1 LTHSR
6 RMTMASVDIYPSPV
20 VAEAQGGHPDAS
32 NGHSFLRGD
41 PNIHPSKTGVQRRID
56 RLIRERHER
65 ETHIHNLETQINER
79 DRCIA
84 TLQATNE
91 DQAAQLEH
99 GMLEN
104 AELKTDN
111 FRLQE
116 SLARCIEAL
125 RKRKDVHE

>member
-1 LTHSR
+1 MSMSTE
-6 RMTMASVDIYPSPV
+6 AIPSP
-20 VAEAQGGHPDAS
+20 AADQLQGTRQCAS
-32 NGHSFLRGD
+32 QGHSFLSGD
-41 PNIHPSKTGVQRRID
+41 PNILPSKTGVQKRID
-56 RLIRERHER
+56 ALVRLR
-65 ETHIHNLETQINER
+65 HNLEAQINER

-104 AELKTDN
+104 AELKTVN

-125 RKRKDVHE
+125 RKRRDAHE

>member
-1 LTHSR
+1 
-6 RMTMASVDIYPSPV
+6 MASVDIQSSPA

-41 PNIHPSKTGVQRRID
+41 PSILPSKTGVQKRID
-56 RLIRERHER
+56 ALVRLR
-65 ETHIHNLETQINER
+65 HNLEAQINER

-91 DQAAQLEH
+91 EQAAQLEH

-125 RKRKDVHE
+125 RKTRMNG